1 MEKHKTFVQKYAKEI
16 KHFGMVFLTALGLLD
31 FLLPHT
37 FLFKC
42 FHPSSVLY
50 CIDVKLPMKS
60 HERATFKVVKD
71 FANLKLMSSSPQ
83 NYILLYLEN
92 YYYYAT

>member
-16 KHFGMVFLTALGLLD
+16 NHFGMVFLSALGFLD
-31 FLLPHT
+31 FLLPHM

-42 FHPSSVLY
+42 FYPSSVLY
-50 CIDVKLPMKS
+50 RICVNLTS
-60 HERATFKVVKD
+60 HEHATLKVGKD

-83 NYILLYLEN
+83 HYILLYLEN
-92 YYYYAT
+92 YRI